1 MLHPTIDEL
10 TKGKFNRYELALATA
25 RCARLITDEY
35 VRQHDAAER
44 AQTGNKETDRPINTM
59 IDRELRDEKAVKVA
73 IRRIANGDFIIDENA
88 ADYEP
93 IDLAAEHEAAMQ
105 ARYPDFSDDEEDD
118 EDEDDAFAEDEDI
131 GDEEVTDETADGD
144 STDAD
149 GENGAPADDV
159 PADDDTAAERAT
171 GSDADGDDKSAAAAV
186 GDPSAEAAVQA
197 DHAGGEAGEEPKQP

>member
-10 TKGKFNRYELALATA
+10 TQGKFNRYELALATA

-44 AQTGNKETDRPINTM
+44 SQTGNKETDRPINTM

-93 IDLAAEHEAAMQ
+93 IDLAAEHEAEMQ
-105 ARYPDFSDDEEDD
+105 ARYPDFSDDEED
-118 EDEDDAFAEDEDI
+118 EDEDDAFAEDE
-131 GDEEVTDETADGD
+131 EEADTADAAQDGD
-144 STDAD
+144 SADSDA
-149 GENGAPADDV
+149 
-159 PADDDTAAERAT
+159 
-171 GSDADGDDKSAAAAV
+171 GSDESEGSAAQEEDAAAA
-186 GDPSAEAAVQA
+186 DDTPKDAAET
-197 DHAGGEAGEEPKQP
+197 DGGTDAKPQQP